1 MYNIRINAKEKLT
14 DVSDSLYGLF
24 FEDINRAGDGG
35 LYAEL
40 LRNRAFED
48 GVIPEGCRYDP
59 TSRTI
64 TSPTGWTTSFDGCE
78 DEEITGWEA
87 SGSAVMTLT
96 SQGTLNPNRKRA
108 LCVKFN
114 GGSIRNTGFNGI
126 SVEKGKSYRF
136 YMFAKCTV
144 PTDITVSLAGGEGTY
159 SSYTF
164 TAEGDYKKY
173 ECELVSC
180 GEDHNAWLSL
190 HSPSDSQV
198 TLGFVSLFPK
208 DTFMGR
214 ENGLRADLVQR
225 LLSLRPAFLRFPG
238 GCIVEGFSRETAYR
252 FKDTIG
258 PVWERRSHC
267 LLWNYTTTNGL
278 GFHEYLQFCE
288 DAGIDA
294 MYVCNCGMSCQGRC
308 PDYFDDDLINE
319 LLEDAEQA
327 ILYALSPA
335 DTPWGA
341 KRAANG
347 HPLPFDRL
355 RYIEIGNENWGE
367 EYFKRYDKFYKRLK
381 KRFGQLTFI
390 ATDHTEKAGLDTE
403 YVDEHFYSNPLFF
416 AANAGMYD
424 SLPKGIKIY
433 CGEYA
438 STIGCK
444 EGTLYG
450 ALGEAA
456 FLTGVERN
464 QDRVTMTSYAPLLK
478 NVNHVSWEP
487 DLIAFDNYRSFV
499 IPSYHV
505 LKMFAENRGEYV
517 CRCDIVTESTR
528 RTESGCFMTE
538 DGRKTFG
545 ENFSS
550 VENDKIHIR
559 FWDKETAGEDQDHY
573 DWIAEN
579 NKSSVIHYNGWS
591 QEVICEAPCEIR
603 ERNRVE
609 ITTRADSFR
618 ITLNG
623 ITVHEHTLPPIPDL
637 FGVSS
642 VDSEKSEI
650 ILKIVNF
657 SEKRITA
664 DLACD
669 LPLKGT
675 ARVTVLT
682 AAEKN
687 AKNSFEEPDAVC
699 PQTITVTLKDGTLSV
714 PPVSVNVICMETE
727 GQR

>member
-1 MYNIRINAKEKLT
+1 MS
-14 DVSDSLYGLF
+14 VS
-24 FEDINRAGDGG
+24 
-35 LYAEL
+35 
-40 LRNRAFED
+40 
-48 GVIPEGCRYDP
+48 
-59 TSRTI
+59 
-64 TSPTGWTTSFDGCE
+64 
-78 DEEITGWEA
+78 
-87 SGSAVMTLT
+87 
-96 SQGTLNPNRKRA
+96 
-108 LCVKFN
+108 
-114 GGSIRNTGFNGI
+114 
-126 SVEKGKSYRF
+126 
-136 YMFAKCTV
+136 
-144 PTDITVSLAGGEGTY
+144 
-159 SSYTF
+159 
-164 TAEGDYKKY
+164 
-173 ECELVSC
+173 
-180 GEDHNAWLSL
+180 
-190 HSPSDSQV
+190 
-198 TLGFVSLFPK
+198 
-208 DTFMGR
+208 
-214 ENGLRADLVQR
+214 
-225 LLSLRPAFLRFPG
+225 
-238 GCIVEGFSRETAYR
+238 
-252 FKDTIG
+252 
-258 PVWERRSHC
+258 
-267 LLWNYTTTNGL
+267 
-278 GFHEYLQFCE
+278 
-288 DAGIDA
+288 
-294 MYVCNCGMSCQGRC
+294 
-308 PDYFDDDLINE
+308 
-319 LLEDAEQA
+319 
-327 ILYALSPA
+327 
-335 DTPWGA
+335 
-341 KRAANG
+341 
-347 HPLPFDRL
+347 
-355 RYIEIGNENWGE
+355 
-367 EYFKRYDKFYKRLK
+367 
-381 KRFGQLTFI
+381 
-390 ATDHTEKAGLDTE
+390 
-403 YVDEHFYSNPLFF
+403 
-416 AANAGMYD
+416 
-424 SLPKGIKIY
+424 
-433 CGEYA
+433 
-438 STIGCK
+438 
-444 EGTLYG
+444 
-450 ALGEAA
+450 
-456 FLTGVERN
+456 
-464 QDRVTMTSYAPLLK
+464 
-478 NVNHVSWEP
+478 
-487 DLIAFDNYRSFV
+487 
-499 IPSYHV
+499 
-505 LKMFAENRGEYV
+505 
-517 CRCDIVTESTR
+517 R